1 MRLVACIFGA
11 AAVLIASFFST
22 WWLTEPEAHPQR
34 LEDQRI
40 SDYSDLPTAAQN
52 AGLRYSEQM
61 KGNVDGFSRVNERE
75 VKVGGW
81 VVDPLGDFTPSKMFV
96 FLNGSLV
103 ASGQTSGG
111 RPDVMNALHLS
122 HGAEKILF
130 FHWPSTVDPVINQSS
145 WALAQESNMFF
156 CKQKNAHDQPPRKS
170 VNDLA
175 PAAWRYSPQSAA
187 PHLS

>member
-1 MRLVACIFGA
+1 VANTFRDLSSVQSSSRLAMRLVACIIGA
-11 AAVLIASFFST
+11 AAVLIASFFSN
-22 WWLTEPEAHPQR
+22 
-34 LEDQRI
+34 EDQRI

-103 ASGQTSGG
+103 ASGQTSG
-111 RPDVMNALHLS
+111 
-122 HGAEKILF
+122 
-130 FHWPSTVDPVINQSS
+130 
-145 WALAQESNMFF
+145 
-156 CKQKNAHDQPPRKS
+156 S
-170 VNDLA
+170 VLI
-175 PAAWRYSPQSAA
+175 
-187 PHLS
+187 